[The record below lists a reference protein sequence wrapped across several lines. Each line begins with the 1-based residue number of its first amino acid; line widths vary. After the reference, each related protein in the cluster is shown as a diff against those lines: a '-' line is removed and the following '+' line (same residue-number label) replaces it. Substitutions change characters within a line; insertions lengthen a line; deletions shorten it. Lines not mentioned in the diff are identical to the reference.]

1 MSLTKVTYSMID
13 APVVNL
19 ADFGPAADGTTND
32 GAKIALAIAATPTNG
47 ILLIPAGN
55 YGVSALAITRS
66 NITIQLEGTLVNITA
81 TNPPPQYHTGS
92 PGYGAPPNEVS
103 NYPALYLNGCS
114 NLTITGNGAINTPWY
129 EAIKAVS
136 CTNLNILGISIYG
149 LRSTNL
155 SSILRG
161 AWDAIWMN
169 TCTNVMIDNIEIYNI
184 GGIRQS
190 VLDQRWSGNPYGVSG
205 DCITINSSTIIT
217 IQNCYFHDF
226 AWQGIYPMDCSKVHI
241 LNNVVE
247 NGTGFCQYNALGNW
261 SSTPQ
266 DYVIDGNM
274 IYNMSGN
281 GLDLSVG
288 STGVT
293 IAAGRITN
301 NSFKYIGQLPN
312 MTGQFDGAY
321 ISVNHPSSAY
331 ITDLVFDSNIMEQGC
346 VSYGV
351 YLANVQNCIFSNNV
365 IRNTGTMVFQLNN
378 SANITISNNICQQ
391 VGTNF
396 ITLGTG
402 TSSPYIVAEGN
413 IVNMNGYP
421 IVYVGGATANQLK
434 MVNNRFTSTAI
445 AITMDSGNATFD
457 GNYFGAGMTITI
469 NGDYMRIERN
479 VFEETATLRLKAST
493 VIGNLFTKGLSL
505 PDIIDTTIGNN
516 VVNTSAGNFNMSIF
530 IGSSARQPTKLAVMG
545 NVVYANDAGNAIT
558 STATYS
564 VFANVSP
571 DGTNSISGTGT
582 TVLY

>member
-1 MSLTKVTYSMID
+1 MALTKVTYSMID

-19 ADFGPAADGTTND
+19 ADFGPAANGTTDD
-32 GAKIALAIAATPTNG
+32 GAKIALAIAATPVNG
-47 ILLIPAGN
+47 TLLIPTGN

-66 NITIQLEGTLVNITA
+66 NITIQLEGTLVNITS
-81 TNPPPQYHTGS
+81 TSSPPQVHTGS
-92 PGYGAPPNEVS
+92 PSYGAPPNEVS
-103 NYPALYLNGCS
+103 NYPALYLNGCT
-114 NLTITGNGAINTPWY
+114 NFTITGNGAINTPWY

-184 GGIRQS
+184 GGIRQY

-217 IQNCYFHDF
+217 IQNCYFHDY
-226 AWQGIYPMDCSKVHI
+226 AWQAIYPMDCSKVHI
-241 LNNVVE
+241 INNVVE
-247 NGTGFCQYNALGNW
+247 NGTGFCQYNAVGDW
-261 SSTPQ
+261 STTPM

-274 IYNMSGN
+274 VYNMSGN

-288 STGVT
+288 STGIT

-301 NSFKYIGQLPN
+301 NSFRYIGYLPD

-321 ISVNHPSSAY
+321 ISVNHPTSAY
-331 ITDLVFDSNIMEQGC
+331 ITDLIFDSNVMEQGC

-351 YLANVQNCIFSNNV
+351 YLAAVQNCIFSNNV
-365 IRNTGTMVFQLNN
+365 IRNTGQMAFQIGVC
-378 SANITISNNICQQ
+378 ANITISNNICQQ
-391 VGTNF
+391 ISTNF
-396 ITLGTG
+396 ITL
-402 TSSPYIVAEGN
+402 SSATDNPYIVAEGN
-413 IVNMNGYP
+413 IVNCSGYP
-421 IVYVGGATANQLK
+421 VVAVGGATANQLK
-434 MVNNRFTSTAI
+434 LVENRFVGTTASSI
-445 AITMDSGNATFD
+445 DLSNFVCES
-457 GNYFGAGMTITI
+457 NYFQMDMTI
-469 NGDYMRIERN
+469 NGTAVRIADN
-479 VFEETATLRLKAST
+479 AFDGAALFRLTNS
-493 VIGNLFTKGLSL
+493 VVDGNICTKGMTL
-505 PDIIDTTIGNN
+505 PDTTTSTISDN
-516 VVNTSAGNFNMSIF
+516 VVNKSAGNFNMSIF
-530 IGSSARQPTKLAVMG
+530 LGSGAVQPTKLSVIG
-545 NVVYANDAGNAIT
+545 NIVYANDAGTAIS

-571 DGTNSISGTGT
+571 DGTNSITGTGT